1 MDNCFFDDEED
12 KTFAFKM
19 IENMQQPNENDP
31 ILVREQ
37 NSSPYDNNDIEQKL
51 AHNISQRIKKEDR
64 FTGKLGDDIE
74 E

>member
-1 MDNCFFDDEED
+1 
-12 KTFAFKM
+12 
-19 IENMQQPNENDP
+19 MQQPNENDP